1 MKSIMPIFALLF
13 VSLVVVFTLYEV
25 IVVPKQPTSL
35 NNLKEVRRYIDEIP
49 EMKEVVEERLNNDNI
64 VTNYEFELIKERYED
79 LKRQKQTRDMLGLN
93 QDN

>member
-1 MKSIMPIFALLF
+1 MKSIIPIFLLLF
-13 VSLVVVFTLYEV
+13 VFLVVAFTFYRW
-25 IVVPKQPTSL
+25 IVVPQQPTSL

-49 EMKEVVEERLNNDNI
+49 EMKKVVEERLNNDNI